1 MSFCFPVIDIDLSPK
16 RIECMSKTIKQEG
29 GSILVFGDQYIE
41 ESVDYLLVNPK
52 ASIQMVLRKV
62 AKKVVFR

>member
-1 MSFCFPVIDIDLSPK
+1 
-16 RIECMSKTIKQEG
+16 MSKTIKQEG

-41 ESVDYLLVNPK
+41 EPVDYLLVNPK